1 MRLCVKVAVG
11 VTVLEPVDESE
22 PVSALDGE
30 VVSVAVKLLDGDCD
44 DDIVCVNDGV

>member
-1 MRLCVKVAVG
+1 MQVAVG
-11 VTVLEPVDESE
+11 VNVLEPVDESE
-22 PVSALDGE
+22 PVSALEDD